1 MSSIG
6 LMALGLDRG
15 IFNARD
21 GKGRGGQRLK
31 NSPCSKSLRGSM
43 TGVSTSSATALAW
56 ISSIWGR
63 RYDSEAKACGK
74 DVEQVNIGVL
84 LIRNTPARPS
94 S

>member
-1 MSSIG
+1 
-6 LMALGLDRG
+6 
-15 IFNARD
+15 
-21 GKGRGGQRLK
+21 
-31 NSPCSKSLRGSM
+31 M